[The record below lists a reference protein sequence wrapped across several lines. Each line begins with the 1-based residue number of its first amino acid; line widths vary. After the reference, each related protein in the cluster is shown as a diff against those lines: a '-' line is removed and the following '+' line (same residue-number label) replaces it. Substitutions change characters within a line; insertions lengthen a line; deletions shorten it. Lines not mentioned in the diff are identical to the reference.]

1 MASPASNNMATRSP
15 LALIFCGNELIVQ
28 CTANVDDE
36 AAAVNILKPAMENY
50 QLVAVACVS
59 S

>member
-1 MASPASNNMATRSP
+1 

-28 CTANVDDE
+28 CTANIDDE

-50 QLVAVACVS
+50 QSVKLTCAS
-59 S
+59 SRFDSANQFQDLQ